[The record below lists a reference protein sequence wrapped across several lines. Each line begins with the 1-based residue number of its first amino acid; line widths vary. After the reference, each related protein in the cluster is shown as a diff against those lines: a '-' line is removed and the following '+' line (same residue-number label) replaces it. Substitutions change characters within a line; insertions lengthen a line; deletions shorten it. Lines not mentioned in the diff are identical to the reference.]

1 MFLIPVRCLK
11 ATLTT
16 GFLNNAP
23 PFPPPRVFFFFVY
36 VGRFQL
42 AYAEL
47 FFLEKHWPEVEHDD
61 LLEVVKQFQGR
72 QRRFGK

>member
-1 MFLIPVRCLK
+1 MFQRY
-11 ATLTT
+11 TLGVTWVS
-16 GFLNNAP
+16 P
-23 PFPPPRVFFFFVY
+23 P
-36 VGRFQL
+36 RFQL

-47 FFLEKHWPEVEHDD
+47 FFLEKHWPEVERED